1 MNISKLAGE
10 AMRAL
15 QGKTLL
21 VEGQLERL
29 EQLLNEVTTRHTIK
43 KRADID
49 PAAGIVPL
57 SADSESDSNGFSDA
71 AIAYSGSGLATVAS
85 RGCWEVKLSDIWDG
99 CSKNGLDMWELR
111 HTIIDPDDEDSTWIA
126 AAVSV
131 VKNVAVLGLST
142 AHGIAI
148 LEREG
153 NKECPVPLP
162 CRPLPLA
169 SMPSADF
176 QSRMIKLK
184 RRLKRHQTPTSLAM
198 LATSRENCSLP

>member
-29 EQLLNEVTTRHTIK
+29 EQLLNEVTTLHTIK

-49 PAAGIVPL
+49 PAA
-57 SADSESDSNGFSDA
+57 
-71 AIAYSGSGLATVAS
+71 GSGLATVAS

-99 CSKNGLDMWELR
+99 CSKYGLDAWELR
-111 HTIIDPDDEDSTWIA
+111 DTIIDPDDEDCTWIA
-126 AAVSV
+126 AAVLV
-131 VKNVAVLGLST
+131 VKDVAVLGLST
-142 AHGIAI
+142 AHSIAI
-148 LEREG
+148 LLERER

-162 CRPLPLA
+162 CRPPPLA

-176 QSRMIKLK
+176 
-184 RRLKRHQTPTSLAM
+184 
-198 LATSRENCSLP
+198 

>member
-29 EQLLNEVTTRHTIK
+29 EQLLNEVTTLHTIK
-43 KRADID
+43 KR
-49 PAAGIVPL
+49 IVPL

-99 CSKNGLDMWELR
+99 CSKYGLDAWELR
-111 HTIIDPDDEDSTWIA
+111 DTIIDPDDEDCTWIA
-126 AAVSV
+126 AAVLV
-131 VKNVAVLGLST
+131 VKDVAVLGLST
-142 AHGIAI
+142 AHSIAI
-148 LEREG
+148 LLERER

-162 CRPLPLA
+162 CRPPPLA

-176 QSRMIKLK
+176 
-184 RRLKRHQTPTSLAM
+184 
-198 LATSRENCSLP
+198 